1 MAFSFK
7 IPEKF
12 SFRTRLFVV
21 MIIMLLVSGVLVL
34 GTTSIQ
40 YESQR
45 ENYHLGRLNRK
56 ESQIKRHINYLVSK
70 NNLFNKSD
78 SIWNQ
83 FSADFEKINS
93 IHSIRYSL
101 FKLDGSPLLIYHT
114 PLEIIAN
121 EPRLDATA
129 IQTVGEKG
137 WDGFSL
143 AVVVA

>member
-70 NNLFNKSD
+70 NNLFNKV
-78 SIWNQ
+78 
-83 FSADFEKINS
+83 F
-93 IHSIRYSL
+93 L
-101 FKLDGSPLLIYHT
+101 VPLDQLNHTLL
-114 PLEIIAN
+114 L
-121 EPRLDATA
+121 RV
-129 IQTVGEKG
+129 QT
-137 WDGFSL
+137 
-143 AVVVA
+143 